1 MSSAY
6 RRRLTFTFSPNKITR
21 NPVACSHD
29 CSGKSIHQDVK
40 NKTIEDCSLT
50 NTSTILNIP
59 RASLL
64 GFPFASTASFDSTSF
79 PGLASDETPPVPCRS
94 TRRGGAAALD
104 SGVEDVDLTVTAK
117 SGSVFAR
124 HTARTDLL
132 QQHNISIY
140 GQIGAFAF
148 RRLHKSRACP
158 AAGRWMPLVPQLRGA
173 HTRAASSSTQPHTF
187 REHWESGSLRDGRQR
202 HREHF

>member
-1 MSSAY
+1 MSCIKHALQVGGAIAQNDDVIRIQKKIDFY
-6 RRRLTFTFSPNKITR
+6 VLPEQITR

-79 PGLASDETPPVPCRS
+79 PGLASTKPRLFPAVP
-94 TRRGGAAALD
+94 
-104 SGVEDVDLTVTAK
+104 
-117 SGSVFAR
+117 
-124 HTARTDLL
+124 
-132 QQHNISIY
+132 
-140 GQIGAFAF
+140 
-148 RRLHKSRACP
+148 P
-158 AAGRWMPLVPQLRGA
+158 AAVELQPW
-173 HTRAASSSTQPHTF
+173 TRAWRTLI
-187 REHWESGSLRDGRQR
+187 SL
-202 HREHF
+202 